1 MTFTDPTRLLIEALA
16 VAVGLIMIFF
26 AVHFVFMYFHASHAM
41 TNHVLLAL
49 QIAIAGALF
58 HVVCEYSGLNEW
70 YCTQR
75 P

>member
-1 MTFTDPTRLLIEALA
+1 MTFTEPIRLLIEALA
-16 VAVGLIMIFF
+16 VAVGLVIIFF
-26 AVHFVFMYFHASHAM
+26 AVHLIFMYFHTSKAM

-49 QIAIAGALF
+49 QVAISGALF